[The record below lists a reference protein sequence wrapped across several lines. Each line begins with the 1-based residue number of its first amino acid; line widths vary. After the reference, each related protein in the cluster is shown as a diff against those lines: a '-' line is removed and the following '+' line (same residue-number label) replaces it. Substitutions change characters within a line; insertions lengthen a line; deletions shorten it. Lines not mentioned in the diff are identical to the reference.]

1 MKAEEIIDKIISRHE
16 DDDKSVIPI
25 CEGLHLEPMLNYS
38 GKMARN
44 GFFPTY
50 KRSWHKERKFVGI
63 LDHKIMD
70 PTGKMEHSRL
80 LARSLGKVSIDAI
93 RGVYDG
99 NDPFEMNLTDSE
111 LALVCDIQCS
121 LMEQEVNWGV
131 NDFQQRTH
139 FGYPEMNTDYLRNA
153 VPRDYLL
160 LFFERCNSLLDSGHS
175 VDEALTIVAD
185 PQKGHSFAAGKI
197 VLMPPRTGSAPN
209 VKIRKDFLPFLR
221 SNNIGGAEPWINPFL
236 NRISNLCSER
246 GPSPY
251 WKKIFDDQ

>member
-1 MKAEEIIDKIISRHE
+1 MQ
-16 DDDKSVIPI
+16 
-25 CEGLHLEPMLNYS
+25 
-38 GKMARN
+38 
-44 GFFPTY
+44 FY
-50 KRSWHKERKFVGI
+50 K
-63 LDHKIMD
+63 
-70 PTGKMEHSRL
+70 
-80 LARSLGKVSIDAI
+80 
-93 RGVYDG
+93 
-99 NDPFEMNLTDSE
+99 
-111 LALVCDIQCS
+111 
-121 LMEQEVNWGV
+121 
-131 NDFQQRTH
+131 
-139 FGYPEMNTDYLRNA
+139 
-153 VPRDYLL
+153 DYLL